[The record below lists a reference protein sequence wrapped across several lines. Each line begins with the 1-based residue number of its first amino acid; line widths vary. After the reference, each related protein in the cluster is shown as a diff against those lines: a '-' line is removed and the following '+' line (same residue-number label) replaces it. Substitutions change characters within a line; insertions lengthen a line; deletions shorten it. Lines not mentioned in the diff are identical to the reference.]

1 MSAVPEI
8 NTPLPNLDAA
18 GEIAI
23 RFGLVVIAAGY
34 LLDHPA
40 VRDAC
45 SRVRDRPEVRKAL
58 SEAAAWGCERVSE
71 SLRRGGTR
79 PA

>member
-8 NTPLPNLDAA
+8 NTPRLNLDVA
-18 GEIAI
+18 GDIAI
-23 RFGLVVIAAGY
+23 RFGLVVIVAGY
-34 LLDHPA
+34 LLEHPA

-45 SRVRDRPEVRKAL
+45 GRVRDRPEVRKAL
-58 SEAAAWGCERVSE
+58 SEAAAWGFDRVSE
-71 SLRRGGTR
+71 SLRRRGTP